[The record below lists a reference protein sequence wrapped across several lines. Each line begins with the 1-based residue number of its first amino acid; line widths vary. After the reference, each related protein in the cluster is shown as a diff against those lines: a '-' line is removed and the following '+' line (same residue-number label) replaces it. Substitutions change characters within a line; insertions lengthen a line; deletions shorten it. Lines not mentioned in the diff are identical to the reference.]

1 MGAIHS
7 MTGYASAARE
17 FPFGTLGVEL
27 RSVNHRYLDV
37 QFRLPDDLRAIEPVL
52 REMLAEQVGR
62 GKVECR
68 VTFSAAAG
76 TGKTFKLN
84 EELMLHLEDLE
95 LKVRTMLAGAGQLS
109 AAEVLRWPGVLSTE
123 PLPLDELQAACR
135 ELLAAALGDFNAAR
149 GREGD
154 KLKAMLLERATA
166 MEKRIA
172 EVVPRLPQV
181 IAAFRERLAARLKE
195 ALGSA
200 EDERVRQ
207 EIAVFATRIDVDE
220 ELSRL
225 TAHLAELKRILAGGG
240 AAGKKLDF
248 LMQELNREANT
259 LSSKS
264 VDLIV
269 TQAALDMKLLIE
281 QMREQIQNIE

>member
-1 MGAIHS
+1 MIHS
-7 MTGYASAARE
+7 MTGYATAAKE

-37 QFRLPDDLRAIEPVL
+37 QFRLPDDLRAVEPVL
-52 REMLAEQVGR
+52 REMLSEQVGR

-68 VTFSAAAG
+68 VSFSAGAG
-76 TGKTFKLN
+76 AQKTFKLN
-84 EELMLHLEDLE
+84 EELMLHLEELE

-109 AAEVLRWPGVLSTE
+109 TAEVLRWPGVLATE

-135 ELLAAALGDFNAAR
+135 DLLAAALKEFNAAR
-149 GREGD
+149 AREGD
-154 KLKAMLLERATA
+154 KLKAVLLERAA
-166 MEKRIA
+166 GMERRIA
-172 EVVPRLPQV
+172 EITPRLPQV
-181 IAAFRERLAARLKE
+181 VATFRERLAARLKE
-195 ALGSA
+195 ALGSGD
-200 EDERVRQ
+200 DERVRQ
-207 EIAVFATRIDVDE
+207 EVAVFATKIDVDE
-220 ELSRL
+220 ELARL
-225 TAHLAELKRILAGGG
+225 TSHMTELKRILAGGG
-240 AAGKKLDF
+240 TAGKKLDF

-264 VDLIV
+264 VDLAI

>member
-1 MGAIHS
+1 MIHS
-7 MTGYASAARE
+7 MTGYASVSRE

-37 QFRLPDDLRAIEPVL
+37 QFRLPDDLRAVEPVL
-52 REMLAEQVGR
+52 REMLAEQVAR

-68 VTFSAAAG
+68 VTFSTAAG

-135 ELLAAALGDFNAAR
+135 DLLAAALRDFNAAR
-149 GREGD
+149 GREGG
-154 KLKAMLLERATA
+154 KLRAMLLERATA
-166 MEKRIA
+166 MERRIA

-181 IAAFRERLAARLKE
+181 IATFRERLAARLKE
-195 ALGSA
+195 ALGAA

-264 VDLIV
+264 VDLTV